1 MKKACLLAGSL
12 SLIGLA
18 ALPAR
23 AVSTSEQLPVETQ
36 AIEDVTPVAAE
47 QEELLLAD
55 QSLSQTTSVNDLM
68 AETKEDSVGQ
78 VTSVSQLSD
87 VQPDDWAFQAIQSLV
102 ERYGCVAGYP
112 DGTFRPSR
120 AMSRREAAALVNACL
135 DNLSNRFA
143 TKEDLD
149 ALKALQDEFA
159 AELATL
165 RGRVDGLEARVA
177 TVEAQQFSTTTKLQG
192 EVVMAAQFGDFVDNP
207 ADFALTAVP
216 TPAGANVGLVN
227 NGADSRISA
236 ISRVRLNFNTSFS
249 GDDLLATQ
257 LEVGNNGQ
265 DFFGNALSPNL
276 GAGPLPQDH
285 LPIGLGTPGTSSLV
299 DLGAADYAG
308 IGNQVSLRRLAYSFK
323 PGEDFTVTVGTNIFP
338 SDFVD
343 FNSYANN
350 SAQDFSS
357 GFFINNPLIITNAVD
372 INGGA
377 GAAFDWNPNGGSISV
392 RGVYVAAN
400 GNLATGADGGLGG
413 DPHQGTLELEYANS
427 FGEDDQNNFAIRLQG
442 TYAETFNIEQKVLGV
457 NAEATFGNIG
467 VFGRYGISFDP
478 QNQTVNPNVDVFSSP
493 AAAAPQLFGS
503 NTIQTWMAGV
513 GYKDALVPGSLFA
526 VAAGM
531 PFLVSNTPF
540 SNDQINLEAFYRFP
554 VNDNITITPAVMY
567 IINPLGTVSAAG
579 SNDNDII
586 QGLIRATFSF

>member
-1 MKKACLLAGSL
+1 MKKVCLLAGSL
-12 SLIGLA
+12 SLLGLS
-18 ALPAR
+18 ALPVK
-23 AVSTSEQLPVETQ
+23 AVSTSEQLPVEAQ
-36 AIEDVTPVAAE
+36 SVDVAPVAAE
-47 QEELLLAD
+47 QDELLLAD
-55 QSLSQTTSVNDLM
+55 QSLSETTSVNDLM
-68 AETKEDSVGQ
+68 SETKEDSVGQ

-112 DGTFRPSR
+112 NGTFRPSR

-192 EVVMAAQFGDFVDNP
+192 EVVMAAQFGDFVNNP
-207 ADFALTAVP
+207 TDTVVDPVNGVLN
-216 TPAGANVGLVN
+216 AGGP
-227 NGADSRISA
+227 DSRVSA

-265 DFFGNALSPNL
+265 DFFGNAL
-276 GAGPLPQDH
+276 GAQDPGP
-285 LPIGLGTPGTSSLV
+285 GLGTLTGSGVPLV

-308 IGNQVSLRRLAYSFK
+308 VGNTVTLRRLAYTFK
-323 PGEDFTVTVGTNIFP
+323 PGENLAVTVGTNIFP

-372 INGGA
+372 LNGGA
-377 GAAFDWNPNGGSISV
+377 GAAFDWNPNAGKISV
-392 RGVYVAAN
+392 RGVYVAAA
-400 GNLATGADGGLGG
+400 GNVATAAANGGLGG

-427 FGEDDQNNFAIRLQG
+427 FGADDQNNFAIRLQG

-467 VFGRYGISFDP
+467 IFGRYGISFDP
-478 QNQTVNPNVDVFSSP
+478 QNQTVNPSVDVFGNP
-493 AAAAPQLFGS
+493 AVAPTILTAGGS
-503 NTIQTWMAGV
+503 NTIQTWMAGL

-531 PFLVSNTPF
+531 PYLVTGTPG

-567 IINPLGTVSAAG
+567 IINPLGTVNGLSAAG
-579 SNDNDII
+579 AGNDNDII

>member
-12 SLIGLA
+12 SLLGLV
-18 ALPAR
+18 ALPAK
-23 AVSTSEQLPVETQ
+23 AVSPSEQPAIDTQSVE
-36 AIEDVTPVAAE
+36 AAPVAAE
-47 QEELLLAD
+47 DELLLAD
-55 QSLSQTTSVNDLM
+55 QSLNETVSVDDLM
-68 AETKEDSVGQ
+68 ADTNEDSVGQ

-192 EVVMAAQFGDFVDNP
+192 EVVMAAQFGDFVSNATDTVNDPINGTINP
-207 ADFALTAVP
+207 TGD
-216 TPAGANVGLVN
+216 
-227 NGADSRISA
+227 DSRVSA

-249 GDDLLATQ
+249 GDDLLTTQ
-257 LEVGNNGQ
+257 LEVGNNGG
-265 DFFGNALSPNL
+265 DFFGSALGGANPGPINNALN
-276 GAGPLPQDH
+276 PLAANR
-285 LPIGLGTPGTSSLV
+285 LV
-299 DLGAADYAG
+299 DTGAADYAG
-308 IGNQVSLRRLAYSFK
+308 INNTVTLRRLAYTFK
-323 PGEDFTVTVGTNIFP
+323 PGENLAVTVGTNIFP

-357 GFFINNPLIITNAVD
+357 GFFINNPLIITDAVD
-372 INGGA
+372 ANGGA
-377 GAAFDWNPNGGSISV
+377 GAAFDWNPNGGAISV

-400 GNLATGADGGLGG
+400 GNQATSAVNGGLGG
-413 DPHQGTLELEYANS
+413 DPHQGTVELEYANS
-427 FGEDDQNNFAIRLQG
+427 FGADDQNNFAVRLQG
-442 TYAETFNIEQKVLGV
+442 TYAETNFVEQKVLGL

-478 QNQTVNPNVDVFSSP
+478 QDQTPAVDVDLFGNPP
-493 AAAAPQLFGS
+493 AVATQLAGS

-531 PFLVSNTPF
+531 PFLVNNTNT

-567 IINPLGTVSAAG
+567 IINPLGTRNGLAAG
-579 SNDNDII
+579 GNDNDII

>member
-1 MKKACLLAGSL
+1 MKKVYLLAGSL
-12 SLIGLA
+12 SLLGLS
-18 ALPAR
+18 ALPAK
-23 AVSTSEQLPVETQ
+23 AVSTSEQLPVEAQ
-36 AIEDVTPVAAE
+36 SVEVAPVAA
-47 QEELLLAD
+47 QDELLLAD
-55 QSLSQTTSVNDLM
+55 QSLSETVSVNDLM
-68 AETKEDSVGQ
+68 SETKEDSVGQ

-112 DGTFRPSR
+112 NGTFRPSR

-192 EVVMAAQFGDFVDNP
+192 EVVMAAQFGDFVSNP
-207 ADFALTAVP
+207 TDTVVDGVNGVIN
-216 TPAGANVGLVN
+216 AGGP
-227 NGADSRISA
+227 DSRVSA

-265 DFFGNALSPNL
+265 DFFGNAL
-276 GAGPLPQDH
+276 GAQDPGP
-285 LPIGLGTPGTSSLV
+285 GLGTLTGSGVPLV

-308 IGNQVSLRRLAYSFK
+308 VGNTVTLRRLAYTFK
-323 PGEDFTVTVGTNIFP
+323 PGENLAVTVGTNIFP

-372 INGGA
+372 LNGGA
-377 GAAFDWNPNGGSISV
+377 GAAFDWNPNAGSISV
-392 RGVYVAAN
+392 RGVYVAAA
-400 GNLATGADGGLGG
+400 GNVATSAANGGLGG
-413 DPHQGTLELEYANS
+413 DPHQGTVELEYANT
-427 FGEDDQNNFAIRLQG
+427 FGADDQNNFAIRLQG

-457 NAEATFGNIG
+457 NAEASFGNIG

-478 QNQTVNPNVDVFSSP
+478 SNQTVNPSVDVFG
-493 AAAAPQLFGS
+493 AAPAIAPTIGTAGGS

-531 PFLVSNTPF
+531 PYLVTGTPG

-567 IINPLGTVSAAG
+567 IINPLGTVNGLSAAG
-579 SNDNDII
+579 AGNDNDII